1 MGQIG
6 GWSDQLDLEWW
17 TNLQAFHWVTF
28 LTTTISIW
36 PYK

>member
-17 TNLQAFHWVTF
+17 TNLQAFHWVTSHYNNIY
-28 LTTTISIW
+28 LAL
-36 PYK
+36 